1 MRGFLRIKLDTG
13 LIIGTGLIY
22 ASYAKICVWEV
33 IGIAKLTDKQI
44 KIREYLKSAWNLSDR
59 SIARALGVSH
69 STVGRVRK
77 EMQKSGRFDHLSN
90 TADNEWMNHPY
101 IQANKGLLETL
112 NPRGL
117 RAIKN
122 IEVLDYMQ
130 AHPQIKSPCV
140 AQAYLAR
147 EKRQQRKDARVTIS
161 LDDVDIRVADVRHVE
176 QFDWIEDGSIDL
188 CICDP
193 PWDRTSIPIC
203 EGISRVAAD
212 KLRDGG
218 SLLVLTGGS
227 HLPDIINALS
237 ANKRLRYH
245 WLLTCPLPQ
254 GSPASVSRLKIQSKV
269 RFVLWYVKGTYDGDI
284 VSDYINR
291 PNSSSATDKTYH
303 EWGAPEKLISEL
315 IERFSNPGDTVADWT
330 VGGGTTAVCAVLLGR
345 KFIGSDVDENAV
357 KTTLRRVRQLF
368 GYAR

>member
-1 MRGFLRIKLDTG
+1 M
-13 LIIGTGLIY
+13 
-22 ASYAKICVWEV
+22 
-33 IGIAKLTDKQI
+33 
-44 KIREYLKSAWNLSDR
+44 
-59 SIARALGVSH
+59 
-69 STVGRVRK
+69 
-77 EMQKSGRFDHLSN
+77 
-90 TADNEWMNHPY
+90 
-101 IQANKGLLETL
+101 
-112 NPRGL
+112 
-117 RAIKN
+117 
-122 IEVLDYMQ
+122 
-130 AHPQIKSPCV
+130 
-140 AQAYLAR
+140 
-147 EKRQQRKDARVTIS
+147 
-161 LDDVDIRVADVRHVE
+161 
-176 QFDWIEDGSIDL
+176 
-188 CICDP
+188 
-193 PWDRTSIPIC
+193 
-203 EGISRVAAD
+203 
-212 KLRDGG
+212 
-218 SLLVLTGGS
+218 
-227 HLPDIINALS
+227 PDIINALS

-303 EWGAPEKLISEL
+303 EWGAPEELISEL

>member
-1 MRGFLRIKLDTG
+1 M
-13 LIIGTGLIY
+13 
-22 ASYAKICVWEV
+22 
-33 IGIAKLTDKQI
+33 
-44 KIREYLKSAWNLSDR
+44 
-59 SIARALGVSH
+59 
-69 STVGRVRK
+69 
-77 EMQKSGRFDHLSN
+77 
-90 TADNEWMNHPY
+90 
-101 IQANKGLLETL
+101 
-112 NPRGL
+112 
-117 RAIKN
+117 
-122 IEVLDYMQ
+122 
-130 AHPQIKSPCV
+130 
-140 AQAYLAR
+140 
-147 EKRQQRKDARVTIS
+147 
-161 LDDVDIRVADVRHVE
+161 DDVDIRVADVRHVE

-303 EWGAPEKLISEL
+303 EWGAPEELISEL